1 MKKSTNMSTKRIM
14 STRKP
19 KYIRPSTW
27 ANTGATDEIQAR
39 EYWLPKLVFAG
50 SNPVTR
56 SKGFCRSRVISV
68 ACLLSLEK
76 TKSGLLVQI

>member
-27 ANTGATDEIQAR
+27 ANTGATDEIQTR
-39 EYWLPKLVFAG
+39 EYWLPKLVSAG
-50 SNPVTR
+50 SSPVTR
-56 SKGFCRSRVISV
+56 SKEYNDRP
-68 ACLLSLEK
+68 
-76 TKSGLLVQI
+76 

>member
-27 ANTGATDEIQAR
+27 ANTGATDEIQTR
-39 EYWLPKLVFAG
+39 EYWLPNPNQPNPSRYTIAPELGFYPWAG
-50 SNPVTR
+50 
-56 SKGFCRSRVISV
+56 
-68 ACLLSLEK
+68 LHK
-76 TKSGLLVQI
+76 TP

>member
-14 STRKP
+14 STREP

-39 EYWLPKLVFAG
+39 EYWLPKLTSAG
-50 SNPVTR
+50 SSPVAR
-56 SKGFCRSRVISV
+56 SINLLEEPSLRDGSSRI
-68 ACLLSLEK
+68 
-76 TKSGLLVQI
+76 